1 MRNFLKM
8 LFSRM
13 AVVVLA
19 LALQVAA
26 LILMLVIFE
35 DYVVFFYAFCLLI
48 SLLAVLKSNPGYK
61 IAWLIPILLFPI
73 FGGIFYLLFGG
84 NRLGRRTR
92 HRMQKVNEKM
102 KQALPPDPQLQTQL
116 KAESPRAA
124 HQSRYIQNKAFC
136 PPCRGTFSEYLPS
149 GEEKFARLKEELV
162 KAKRYIFLEYFI
174 IQEGIMWDTVLDI
187 LKEKVKQGVD
197 VRVIYDDVGSLTTLP
212 YHYER
217 RLEEAGIACWKDEDT
232 HGLFWLCDNAGNV
245 PQDVLDAVKHFTPQK
260 H

>member
-48 SLLAVLKSNPGYK
+48 SLLAVLKIVNDRSNPGYK

-92 HRMQKVNEKM
+92 HRMQKVNE
-102 KQALPPDPQLQTQL
+102 
-116 KAESPRAA
+116 
-124 HQSRYIQNKAFC
+124 
-136 PPCRGTFSEYLPS
+136 
-149 GEEKFARLKEELV
+149 
-162 KAKRYIFLEYFI
+162 
-174 IQEGIMWDTVLDI
+174 
-187 LKEKVKQGVD
+187 
-197 VRVIYDDVGSLTTLP
+197 
-212 YHYER
+212 
-217 RLEEAGIACWKDEDT
+217 
-232 HGLFWLCDNAGNV
+232 
-245 PQDVLDAVKHFTPQK
+245 
-260 H
+260 